1 MNPPFQYCKK
11 KERRKCYEKKMILAR
26 VNVKKYILHAIIQ
39 EQIRKYKYFYNNIYT
54 LHGIPKI
61 QHIFN
66 T

>member
-1 MNPPFQYCKK
+1 MK
-11 KERRKCYEKKMILAR
+11 KKMILAR

-39 EQIRKYKYFYNNIYT
+39 EKSENINTFNIYT

-61 QHIFN
+61 QHIFD